1 MPGARPTIRSRPWG
15 SPNEGTGALNQVGSR
30 PRASSRNPTSLGQ
43 SGQLR
48 SGSAESRAVPAS
60 AGLPRPLVSV
70 VEIVVIAP
78 RRRGGGALQELR
90 RVMARLARGGAL
102 GRVAAELGLQLDEI
116 GEEGGLAP
124 H

>member
-1 MPGARPTIRSRPWG
+1 MPGARPPIRSRPWG

-30 PRASSRNPTSLGQ
+30 PRASSRKPTSLGQ

-48 SGSAESRAVPAS
+48 SGSAESRAVPAT
-60 AGLPRPLVSV
+60 AGLPRTLVAV

-90 RVMARLARGGAL
+90 RVMARLARGGTL
-102 GRVAAELGLQLDEI
+102 GRGARELCLDI
-116 GEEGGLAP
+116 TAVGE
-124 H
+124 